1 MATKHPA
8 SRVKFQPAELDVV
21 GLAEAKLDAP
31 KKEVV
36 LEALKPGLGNK
47 RDKRLYTAKAAESL
61 VPLLLARPKI
71 FATPHPVPGQA
82 AQPNRLQDW
91 VATVTEAAVVDGRAV
106 VRVKIH
112 EDWLWKRA
120 EEAPQQLALSI
131 EGVGAGRQDV
141 YEGSP
146 VFLIERIEA
155 LNAMKFVDY
164 PGNTTMGAL
173 LVEAETTS
181 EDTAMDFAKLTI
193 ALLKEHRA
201 DLVAELIKEGVAAA
215 LAEAATKHEA
225 ALTKAVAEAK
235 AGAADPA
242 AVESAV
248 KAAVEEANKAFA
260 GSMDELR
267 QRLEEAE
274 KRADGLEVR
283 EKLASKKALIERK
296 LAEAKL
302 PAEAVTERFKAR
314 LHGLTDKKVK
324 DDKGADVV
332 LTVEAQVDAEIF
344 EQRKLIT
351 ENYGVPRTGGAPAG
365 GSHAAGDNVPVTE
378 EEKQVVFN
386 RRMLGYGPTL
396 AEFRKQKA
404 DEAAKKGAAA

>member
-1 MATKHPA
+1 MATNHPA

-31 KKEVV
+31 KREVV
-36 LEALKPGLGNK
+36 LEALKPGMGNK

-71 FATPHPVPGQA
+71 FATPHPTPGQA
-82 AQPNRLQDW
+82 IQPNRLQDW

-131 EGVGAGRQDV
+131 EGVGAGRQDIF
-141 YEGSP
+141 EGAP

-201 DLVAELIKEGVAAA
+201 DLVAELVKESVAAA
-215 LAEAATKHEA
+215 LAEAETNHA
-225 ALTKAVAEAK
+225 AELAEAK
-235 AGAADPA
+235 AKAAGADPA
-242 AVESAV
+242 AIQAAV
-248 KAAVEEANKAFA
+248 KAAVEEAHKAFNS
-260 GSMDELR
+260 SMDEMR
-267 QRLEEAE
+267 ARLEEAE

-283 EKLASKKALIERK
+283 EKLNSKKALIERK
-296 LAEAKL
+296 LAESKL
-302 PAEAVTERFKAR
+302 PAEAITERFKAR
-314 LHGLTDKKVK
+314 LNGLTEKKAK

-332 LTVEAQVDAEIF
+332 ITVEAQVDAEIH

-351 ENYGVPRTGGAPAG
+351 ESYGVPRTGGAPAG
-365 GSHAAGDNVPVTE
+365 GPAAAGDVPVTE
-378 EEKQVVFN
+378 DEKQVVFN

-396 AEFRKQKA
+396 AEYRKQKA
-404 DEAAKKGAAA
+404 DEAAKKAGAAA